1 MLSSVVAEF
10 PGCPRLLQWMC
21 TGCGSFS
28 WLAAPARASRIFR
41 GVTALD
47 PSVSSRPLTLRR
59 SPPPFHTATP
69 PGFTIL
75 IARSEEHTSELQSH
89 HDLVCRLLLEKKKQ
103 R

>member
-10 PGCPRLLQWMC
+10 PGWPRLLQWMC

-28 WLAAPARASRIFR
+28 WLAAPASACRIFR

-59 SPPPFHTATP
+59 YARVERRHATEDPARARPERIVQTAHVAPISSTLP
-69 PGFTIL
+69 HCDAT
-75 IARSEEHTSELQSH
+75 
-89 HDLVCRLLLEKKKQ
+89 
-103 R
+103 